1 MLLEEKKLLWKK
13 EYEKI
18 ISTAV
23 FEQQKEETRR
33 LNFLFAGAAGCQVD
47 MWMCL

>member
-1 MLLEEKKLLWKK
+1 MFLEEKKLLWQE

-23 FEQQKEETRR
+23 FEQQKEETCR
-33 LNFLFAGAAGCQVD
+33 LNFLFAVAADCQVH
-47 MWMCL
+47 MWKCL